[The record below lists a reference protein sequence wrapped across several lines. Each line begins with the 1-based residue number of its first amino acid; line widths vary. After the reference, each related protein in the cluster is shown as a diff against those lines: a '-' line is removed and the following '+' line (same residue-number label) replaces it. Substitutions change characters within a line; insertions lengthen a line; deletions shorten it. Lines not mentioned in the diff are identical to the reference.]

1 MTEKNNEDSNENL
14 KNDHDP
20 TKEAFISDML
30 EMEEE
35 IASEAYELVEHG
47 LHLVDTQF
55 FDDGIEILRQAIGL
69 YAQINREEESKAI
82 NEKISEVYL
91 LKEKTFRE
99 VETPPEEKAEEF
111 KEEKDEISKL
121 IRAEQ
126 LLKKA
131 KELVERKEFEVALDI
146 YDEVESIFEQLDKPD
161 ERENLDELI
170 EDCYNKKAEFLR
182 TLKKVTS
189 EEVIESLTEPKV
201 SESEEGLKEEKLKQ
215 FLEVK
220 KQEEEISSKAYELLD
235 QATELAKSHEYDEAL
250 KLYLEGLNLF
260 KKLNWTYEVKK
271 IDDTIALLEKERM
284 VYRKSLEKN
293 KVKEAKEIEK
303 QMQQDEII
311 DQFVKDREKQ
321 EKKAKLERLKEIEFQ
336 KLEEDFFK
344 VQINNMAN
352 EASNLAHD
360 YDIAMKKAIKEGKLV
375 ENCVYP
381 QIIEIYK
388 KIRDILIEKG
398 WNNEAAIYD
407 DTVNVYIQKLDQD
420 KRIRQIEVEKVKKQK
435 ATEELLKFQK
445 EDLEISGDV
454 GPISTL
460 DETERKREIEIQNLR
475 NNLDA
480 MTNRAERLARE
491 YDVALRQGRFELK
504 CPYPEIIK
512 IYEQA
517 RKMVLE
523 KNLETEV
530 AIFSS
535 QIIAYNKKME
545 KDIKLRQIE
554 AEKIVKRKEAENL
567 LKMKKV
573 EKRVGLDVEK
583 LREIEKQKEKE
594 HDKEDFENLVDDVVK
609 KAESMAREYNIQMKK
624 AIKKGTIAENP
635 PFQEIIKI
643 YERVRKMALLKN
655 RKNDAAIY
663 MTQIQAYSEKLA
675 KDKKLRDVEV
685 RKAQRQK
692 EIEEMHKIGERTKTD
707 KQRLRAVEAKKEE
720 EEFSV
725 KIGNLVDEAEK
736 IVRDFE
742 LAKRKALRKGEIIVN
757 SPYAEVIEKYKHI
770 RDQVLERGWKD
781 QANIYGNQIKIYQEK
796 LEKQE
801 KLIEIEAEKAEY
813 QKDIEEMHKISKKV
827 EVDKD
832 RLKFVE
838 KKREEEEFSKR
849 ISELVD
855 KAEKL
860 NHDYDLQ
867 RTKAIKKGELLEETP
882 YPKIIKIYKEIKQ
895 KLSTRGWGDQVKIYS
910 NQIKIYYEKLEKHKK
925 LSEVEAEKAKRQK
938 DIEDMQKASKKVE
951 IDKDRFKT
959 VEKKR
964 EEEEFSKQISDLV
977 DKAEKLNHD
986 YDLQRTKALKKGEL
1000 LEESPY
1006 SEITEI
1012 YKEIKQ
1018 KISDRGWNDQI
1029 QIYSNQIKI
1038 YQDKLEQI
1046 KNLVEVEAKKAQ
1058 REKQL
1063 EDMHKFKEGY
1073 KPEKKK
1079 EIKPEY
1085 TEEDALLDK
1094 AMSLIDEAE
1103 KTVKRYELS
1112 LKKDI
1117 LLLGSPYNIAIANYE
1132 NAKKIFEKIDWKDEA
1147 RRLIKTIKFYEE
1159 KKERDDKLR
1168 ELEKKKLEEPQ
1179 IQEMAVKT
1187 ISDKELLER
1196 QKKIMEFEQRK
1207 KDVGENAAKIFDF
1220 IQSAEKIAQEYE
1232 MKIQSGIFD
1241 YDNPYDKIIEIYRDA
1256 RIEFE
1261 KIGWKEE
1268 SIKLLETIKYYNEK
1282 KEQDKKIR
1290 TSEAEKI
1297 KQREQDLLYQQKLLE
1312 QARVEQEE
1320 LLKEK
1325 EKAKFLR
1332 RDRVVQFETQKDKAF
1347 RLMDN
1352 AKYELNQNNFE
1363 KAIELYMDSEVIFT
1377 EIGWQEGIKMIRDSI
1392 TIIKKKKEA
1401 FELQEK
1407 AIAEDLFEKLQ
1418 IEEKLEEKFA
1428 KTEDIRRY
1436 QQEEKRKELQ
1446 KIQLEKEREREISEK
1461 AYQLLEEG
1469 TSLLENTKFDDAYE
1483 KYIKARELFNK
1494 IFWKREVSRIN
1505 NELLFILK
1513 REKRKVEILI
1523 DIKIKKAE
1531 EAKKMEVLKLE
1542 TKRERQELEKR
1553 KKKEKRSLAK
1563 EELDRKLSQKLEKAY
1578 KFIEDY
1584 RYNEGVLLLMEE
1596 LKRLN
1601 RIGNQEE
1608 AKKITKQIEKIK
1620 SETDVLVITFEE
1632 LMETK
1637 KGDSFESAY
1646 KALDKAHVSLENNR
1660 IMKAISELNEAKF
1673 NLEKL
1678 KIGNKYVKEIENK
1691 ISTLREK
1698 LGKKAIKKA
1707 PEGKAGVID
1716 DENERLSARITAR
1729 REERRKK
1736 VLDLLKKD

>member
-1 MTEKNNEDSNENL
+1 M
-14 KNDHDP
+14 
-20 TKEAFISDML
+20 
-30 EMEEE
+30 
-35 IASEAYELVEHG
+35 
-47 LHLVDTQF
+47 
-55 FDDGIEILRQAIGL
+55 
-69 YAQINREEESKAI
+69 
-82 NEKISEVYL
+82 
-91 LKEKTFRE
+91 
-99 VETPPEEKAEEF
+99 
-111 KEEKDEISKL
+111 
-121 IRAEQ
+121 
-126 LLKKA
+126 
-131 KELVERKEFEVALDI
+131 
-146 YDEVESIFEQLDKPD
+146 
-161 ERENLDELI
+161 
-170 EDCYNKKAEFLR
+170 
-182 TLKKVTS
+182 
-189 EEVIESLTEPKV
+189 
-201 SESEEGLKEEKLKQ
+201 
-215 FLEVK
+215 
-220 KQEEEISSKAYELLD
+220 
-235 QATELAKSHEYDEAL
+235 
-250 KLYLEGLNLF
+250 
-260 KKLNWTYEVKK
+260 
-271 IDDTIALLEKERM
+271 
-284 VYRKSLEKN
+284 
-293 KVKEAKEIEK
+293 
-303 QMQQDEII
+303 
-311 DQFVKDREKQ
+311 
-321 EKKAKLERLKEIEFQ
+321 
-336 KLEEDFFK
+336 
-344 VQINNMAN
+344 
-352 EASNLAHD
+352 
-360 YDIAMKKAIKEGKLV
+360 
-375 ENCVYP
+375 
-381 QIIEIYK
+381 
-388 KIRDILIEKG
+388 
-398 WNNEAAIYD
+398 
-407 DTVNVYIQKLDQD
+407 
-420 KRIRQIEVEKVKKQK
+420 QK
-435 ATEELLKFQK
+435 A
-445 EDLEISGDV
+445 
-454 GPISTL
+454 
-460 DETERKREIEIQNLR
+460 
-475 NNLDA
+475 
-480 MTNRAERLARE
+480 
-491 YDVALRQGRFELK
+491 
-504 CPYPEIIK
+504 
-512 IYEQA
+512 
-517 RKMVLE
+517 
-523 KNLETEV
+523 
-530 AIFSS
+530 
-535 QIIAYNKKME
+535 
-545 KDIKLRQIE
+545 
-554 AEKIVKRKEAENL
+554 
-567 LKMKKV
+567 
-573 EKRVGLDVEK
+573 
-583 LREIEKQKEKE
+583 
-594 HDKEDFENLVDDVVK
+594 
-609 KAESMAREYNIQMKK
+609 
-624 AIKKGTIAENP
+624 
-635 PFQEIIKI
+635 
-643 YERVRKMALLKN
+643 
-655 RKNDAAIY
+655 
-663 MTQIQAYSEKLA
+663 
-675 KDKKLRDVEV
+675 
-685 RKAQRQK
+685 
-692 EIEEMHKIGERTKTD
+692 
-707 KQRLRAVEAKKEE
+707 
-720 EEFSV
+720 
-725 KIGNLVDEAEK
+725 
-736 IVRDFE
+736 
-742 LAKRKALRKGEIIVN
+742 
-757 SPYAEVIEKYKHI
+757 
-770 RDQVLERGWKD
+770 
-781 QANIYGNQIKIYQEK
+781 
-796 LEKQE
+796 
-801 KLIEIEAEKAEY
+801 
-813 QKDIEEMHKISKKV
+813 SKKV
-827 EVDKD
+827 EIDKD
-832 RLKFVE
+832 RFKTVE

-959 VEKKR
+959 IEKKR

-986 YDLQRTKALKKGEL
+986 YELERKNSLKKGIL

-1159 KKERDDKLR
+1159 KKDRDDKLR

-1207 KDVGENAAKIFDF
+1207 KNVDENAAKIFNF

-1282 KEQDKKIR
+1282 KVQDKKIR

-1428 KTEDIRRY
+1428 KTEEIRRY

-1483 KYIKARELFNK
+1483 KYIKARELFNN

-1513 REKRKVEILI
+1513 RERRKVEILI

-1563 EELDRKLSQKLEKAY
+1563 EELDRKLSRKLEKAY

-1632 LMETK
+1632 LMERE

-1678 KIGNKYVKEIENK
+1678 KIGNIYVKEIENK

-1716 DENERLSARITAR
+1716 DENERLRARITAR

>member
-284 VYRKSLEKN
+284 VYTKSLEKS
-293 KVKEAKEIEK
+293 KLKEAKEIEK

-311 DQFVKDREKQ
+311 DQFVKDREEQ

-523 KNLETEV
+523 KNLETDV

-867 RTKAIKKGELLEETP
+867 RIKAIKKGELLEETP

-964 EEEEFSKQISDLV
+964 EEEEFSKQISD
-977 DKAEKLNHD
+977 
-986 YDLQRTKALKKGEL
+986 
-1000 LEESPY
+1000 
-1006 SEITEI
+1006 
-1012 YKEIKQ
+1012 
-1018 KISDRGWNDQI
+1018 
-1029 QIYSNQIKI
+1029 
-1038 YQDKLEQI
+1038 
-1046 KNLVEVEAKKAQ
+1046 
-1058 REKQL
+1058 
-1063 EDMHKFKEGY
+1063 
-1073 KPEKKK
+1073 
-1079 EIKPEY
+1079 
-1085 TEEDALLDK
+1085 
-1094 AMSLIDEAE
+1094 
-1103 KTVKRYELS
+1103 
-1112 LKKDI
+1112 
-1117 LLLGSPYNIAIANYE
+1117 
-1132 NAKKIFEKIDWKDEA
+1132 
-1147 RRLIKTIKFYEE
+1147 
-1159 KKERDDKLR
+1159 
-1168 ELEKKKLEEPQ
+1168 
-1179 IQEMAVKT
+1179 
-1187 ISDKELLER
+1187 
-1196 QKKIMEFEQRK
+1196 
-1207 KDVGENAAKIFDF
+1207 
-1220 IQSAEKIAQEYE
+1220 
-1232 MKIQSGIFD
+1232 
-1241 YDNPYDKIIEIYRDA
+1241 
-1256 RIEFE
+1256 
-1261 KIGWKEE
+1261 
-1268 SIKLLETIKYYNEK
+1268 
-1282 KEQDKKIR
+1282 
-1290 TSEAEKI
+1290 
-1297 KQREQDLLYQQKLLE
+1297 
-1312 QARVEQEE
+1312 
-1320 LLKEK
+1320 
-1325 EKAKFLR
+1325 
-1332 RDRVVQFETQKDKAF
+1332 
-1347 RLMDN
+1347 
-1352 AKYELNQNNFE
+1352 
-1363 KAIELYMDSEVIFT
+1363 
-1377 EIGWQEGIKMIRDSI
+1377 
-1392 TIIKKKKEA
+1392 
-1401 FELQEK
+1401 
-1407 AIAEDLFEKLQ
+1407 
-1418 IEEKLEEKFA
+1418 
-1428 KTEDIRRY
+1428 
-1436 QQEEKRKELQ
+1436 
-1446 KIQLEKEREREISEK
+1446 
-1461 AYQLLEEG
+1461 
-1469 TSLLENTKFDDAYE
+1469 
-1483 KYIKARELFNK
+1483 
-1494 IFWKREVSRIN
+1494 
-1505 NELLFILK
+1505 
-1513 REKRKVEILI
+1513 
-1523 DIKIKKAE
+1523 
-1531 EAKKMEVLKLE
+1531 
-1542 TKRERQELEKR
+1542 
-1553 KKKEKRSLAK
+1553 
-1563 EELDRKLSQKLEKAY
+1563 
-1578 KFIEDY
+1578 
-1584 RYNEGVLLLMEE
+1584 
-1596 LKRLN
+1596 
-1601 RIGNQEE
+1601 
-1608 AKKITKQIEKIK
+1608 
-1620 SETDVLVITFEE
+1620 
-1632 LMETK
+1632 
-1637 KGDSFESAY
+1637 
-1646 KALDKAHVSLENNR
+1646 
-1660 IMKAISELNEAKF
+1660 
-1673 NLEKL
+1673 
-1678 KIGNKYVKEIENK
+1678 
-1691 ISTLREK
+1691 
-1698 LGKKAIKKA
+1698 
-1707 PEGKAGVID
+1707 
-1716 DENERLSARITAR
+1716 
-1729 REERRKK
+1729 
-1736 VLDLLKKD
+1736 